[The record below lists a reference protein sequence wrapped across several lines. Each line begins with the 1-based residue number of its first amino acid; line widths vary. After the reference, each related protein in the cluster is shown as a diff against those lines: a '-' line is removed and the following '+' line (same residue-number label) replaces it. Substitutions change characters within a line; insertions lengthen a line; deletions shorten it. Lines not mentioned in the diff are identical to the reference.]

1 MWSGAG
7 GKNVRRNK
15 ADLLA
20 AVVLITV
27 SIVIW
32 VSLPAYG
39 ADRLVVKD
47 ASSPPNT
54 VFKVEDNGN
63 LRANGINFPVLKVT
77 RTVGLTT
84 AGRGV
89 AAFEL
94 VSSGD
99 MQDTF
104 GPSFEFW
111 ISDAGYTA
119 TKSVA
124 AMEGVRDGGDTSGKW
139 ILRTANNG
147 VLNANLVVDKSGN
160 LGIQRQTPSYPIHL
174 GNGAYCS
181 VGGVWTN
188 ASSREY
194 KQDIKAL
201 TTDLAFQTLDGL
213 EPVSFKYKTEA
224 DETHLGFIAEDVPEM
239 VATKDRKG
247 MSSMDVVAV
256 LTKVLKDQHKMMQEQ
271 QKTISALSD
280 KISALE
286 SKLTSE

>member
-1 MWSGAG
+1 MWSDAG
-7 GKNVRRNK
+7 GKNGRRNK
-15 ADLLA
+15 SDLLA
-20 AVVLITV
+20 AVFLMTV

-32 VSLPAYG
+32 VSLPVYG

-47 ASSPPNT
+47 GSQNT

-63 LRANGINFPVLKVT
+63 LRANGLNFPVLKVT

-111 ISDAGYTA
+111 ISDTGYTA
-119 TKSVA
+119 TKAIA
-124 AMEGVRDGGDTSGKW
+124 AMEGVRDGSDTSGKW

-160 LGIQRQTPSYPIHL
+160 VGIQRQTPSYPIHL

-194 KQDIKAL
+194 KQDIKSL
-201 TTDLAFQTLDGL
+201 TTDDAFRALEGL
-213 EPVSFKYKTEA
+213 EPVTFAYKSDES
-224 DETHLGFIAEDVPEM
+224 ETHAGFIAEDVPDL

-247 MSSMDVVAV
+247 ISSIDVVAV
-256 LTKVLKDQHKMMQEQ
+256 LTKVLKEQQKLMSEQ
-271 QKTISALSD
+271 QKTISVLSE
-280 KISALE
+280 KISLLE
-286 SKLTSE
+286 SKLDVSGK

>member
-1 MWSGAG
+1 MFFSSWMNRLLK
-7 GKNVRRNK
+7 GKW
-15 ADLLA
+15 LLSSVVSFSSLV
-20 AVVLITV
+20 AVLALT
-27 SIVIW
+27 S
-32 VSLPAYG
+32 PQAYG
-39 ADRLVVKD
+39 ADRLIVKD
-47 ASSPPNT
+47 GSSNT

-63 LRANGINFPVLKVT
+63 LRSSGLLFPVLKVS
-77 RTVGLTT
+77 RTMSATT
-84 AGRGV
+84 SGRGV

-94 VSSGD
+94 ISTGN

-111 ISDAGYTA
+111 ISDTGYTA
-119 TKSVA
+119 TYAIVA
-124 AMEGVRDGGDTSGKW
+124 VEGVRDGADTSGKW
-139 ILRTANNG
+139 ILRTGNAG
-147 VLNANLVVDKSGN
+147 VLNANLIVDKSGN
-160 LGIQRQTPSYPIHL
+160 LGIKQVNPTYPVHL
-174 GNGAYCS
+174 GNGAYCT

-201 TTDLAFQTLDGL
+201 TTDLAFQTLEGL
-213 EPVSFKYKTEA
+213 EPVSFRYKTEG

-256 LTKVLKDQHKMMQEQ
+256 LTKVLKDQQKMMQEQ

-286 SKLTSE
+286 AKLTSE